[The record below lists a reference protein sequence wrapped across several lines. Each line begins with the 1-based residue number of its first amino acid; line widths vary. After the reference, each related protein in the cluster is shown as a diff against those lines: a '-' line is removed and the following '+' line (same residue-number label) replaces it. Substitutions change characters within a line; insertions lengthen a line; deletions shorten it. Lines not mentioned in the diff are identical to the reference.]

1 MLGPL
6 PAARVTERTYTRS
19 ARRRSGVLPSQGRR
33 PDRKRGAMEEFSD
46 YLCAVCG
53 DPIGDESYFA
63 TFGRKPERLVEEL
76 WPESVAHRR
85 CMTRNDAD
93 A

>member
-1 MLGPL
+1 
-6 PAARVTERTYTRS
+6 
-19 ARRRSGVLPSQGRR
+19 
-33 PDRKRGAMEEFSD
+33 MEEFSD